1 MTGLDKGF
9 TGSGEPRPEPGAGTF
24 FPGPAARRG
33 PVPPSRPPLSAPSAL
48 TSGANALPMTLQGTP
63 GDITTAVDGRIT
75 IENGVIGKI
84 AALAALEV
92 GGVAALVP
100 RPGAPGPGAQGPDAQ
115 GPDAQGPDA
124 QGRDAARARAGVR
137 VDLDE
142 HADEVALDVAIA
154 VEYGTVIKDV
164 ARLVKA
170 NVARVAGMMLGMR
183 IAAVNVSVE
192 DVRLPGD
199 QAATR
204 A

>member
-33 PVPPSRPPLSAPSAL
+33 TVPPPRPPLPAPSASAV

-100 RPGAPGPGAQGPDAQ
+100 RPGAPGPDGQGPGAH
-115 GPDAQGPDA
+115 GPGAHGP
-124 QGRDAARARAGVR
+124 DAARARAGVR

-192 DVRLPGD
+192 DVRMPGD

>member
-9 TGSGEPRPEPGAGTF
+9 SGSGEPGPEPGAGPY

-33 PVPPSRPPLSAPSAL
+33 SVPPPRGPLPAPTSAV
-48 TSGANALPMTLQGTP
+48 TSGANVLPMTLQGTP

-84 AALAALEV
+84 AELAALEV

-100 RPGAPGPGAQGPDAQ
+100 RSPGPDAQ
-115 GPDAQGPDA
+115 RSDT
-124 QGRDAARARAGVR
+124 ARAGVR

-170 NVARVAGMMLGMR
+170 NVARVAGLMLAMR

-192 DVRLPGD
+192 DVRLPAD

>member
-1 MTGLDKGF
+1 MTGLDKGSA
-9 TGSGEPRPEPGAGTF
+9 GSGEPRPEPGAGPF

-33 PVPPSRPPLSAPSAL
+33 PVPPPRGPLAAPTSAVS
-48 TSGANALPMTLQGTP
+48 SGANVLPMTLQGTP

-100 RPGAPGPGAQGPDAQ
+100 RPGTPGPGAQGPDAE
-115 GPDAQGPDA
+115 
-124 QGRDAARARAGVR
+124 RARAGVR
-137 VDLDE
+137 VDFDE

-170 NVARVAGMMLGMR
+170 NVARVAGLMLGMR

-192 DVRLPGD
+192 DVRMPGD